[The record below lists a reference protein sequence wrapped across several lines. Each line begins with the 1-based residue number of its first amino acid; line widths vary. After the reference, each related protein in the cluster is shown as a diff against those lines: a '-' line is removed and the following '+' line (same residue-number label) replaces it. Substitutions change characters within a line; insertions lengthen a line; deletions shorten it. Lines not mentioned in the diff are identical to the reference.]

1 MEYSI
6 IIVGILSFICAA
18 LISYTITPPVR
29 LLAYRIGAVDV
40 PVDSRRM
47 HVKPMPRIGG
57 LSIFVGFVV
66 STLVFCD
73 HTPHLYAMWVGG
85 GLLVLLGTLDDIYRL
100 SALVK
105 LVVQLGAAAIAV
117 VLFDVKIEFFT
128 IMGKSVELGIWAIP
142 ISIIW
147 ITALTNAINLIDG
160 LDGLACGVSAITAT
174 SIFGVTVIMGDTPNA
189 LITLIIVA
197 SCIGFLPYNMNPAR
211 IFMGDTGA
219 LFLGYTLSIIS
230 ISGLFKLHAVLS
242 FFVPLSVFALPLLD
256 TVSAVIRRVSTGHSP
271 FSADREHFHFKL
283 VDMGF
288 TQREAVRLLYGIC
301 GLMGL
306 VAITFTEGM
315 FHEAR
320 LWKTLVIILTAG
332 AIIVLIFMCMRK
344 PSTRILSGLAEHI
357 SEIKLEAQAEV
368 RQEEKEREQLE
379 HQKKKE
385 EKKEKKEGK

>member
-1 MEYSI
+1 MEFSTVMI
-6 IIVGILSFICAA
+6 GILAFICAA

-29 LLAYRIGAVDV
+29 LLAYRIGAIDV
-40 PVDSRRM
+40 PTDSRRM

-57 LSIFVGFVV
+57 LSIFVGFLV

-73 HTPHLYAMWVGG
+73 HTPALYAMWIGG
-85 GLLVLLGTLDDIYRL
+85 GLLVMLGILDDIYRL
-100 SALVK
+100 SALIK
-105 LVVQLGAAAIAV
+105 LIVQIGSATIAV
-117 VLFDVKIEFFT
+117 ICFNVRIEFFT
-128 IMGKSVELGIWAIP
+128 LFGKTIEMGVWSIP
-142 ISIIW
+142 LSILW

-160 LDGLACGVSAITAT
+160 LDGLACGVSAITAL
-174 SIFGVTVIMGDTPNA
+174 SIFGVTVIMQDTSNA
-189 LITLIIVA
+189 MLTLIIVA

-219 LFLGYTLSIIS
+219 LFLGYVLSIIS

-320 LWKTLVIILTAG
+320 VWKTLVIILTAG
-332 AIIVLIFMCMRK
+332 AIIVLIFICMRK

-357 SEIKLEAQAEV
+357 SEIKLEAQAEAK
-368 RQEEKEREQLE
+368 QEEKERELIEQM
-379 HQKKKE
+379 KKKE
-385 EKKEKKEGK
+385 EKKEHKE

>member
-1 MEYSI
+1 MEFSTVMI
-6 IIVGILSFICAA
+6 GILAFICAA

-29 LLAYRIGAVDV
+29 LLAYRIGAIDV
-40 PVDSRRM
+40 PTYSRRM
-47 HVKPMPRIGG
+47 HFKPMHRIGG
-57 LSIFVGFVV
+57 LSRFGGFLV

-73 HTPHLYAMWVGG
+73 HTPALYAMWIGG
-85 GLLVLLGTLDDIYRL
+85 GLLVMLGILDDIYRL
-100 SALVK
+100 SALIK
-105 LVVQLGAAAIAV
+105 LIVQLGSATIAV
-117 VLFDVKIEFFT
+117 ICFNVRIEFFT
-128 IMGKSVELGIWAIP
+128 LFGKTIELGVWSIP
-142 ISIIW
+142 LSILW

-160 LDGLACGVSAITAT
+160 LDGLACGVSAITAL
-174 SIFGVTVIMGDTPNA
+174 SIFGVTVIMQDTSNA
-189 LITLIIVA
+189 MLTLIIVA

-211 IFMGDTGA
+211 IFMVDTGA
-219 LFLGYTLSIIS
+219 LFLGYVLSIIS

-320 LWKTLVIILTAG
+320 VWKTLVIILTAG

-357 SEIKLEAQAEV
+357 SEIKLEAQAEAK
-368 RQEEKEREQLE
+368 QEEKERELIEQM
-379 HQKKKE
+379 KKKE
-385 EKKEKKEGK
+385 EKKEHKE